1 MYQRRL
7 PGPSR
12 SRRVLAAI
20 VETTYSVPRSVCI
33 RTPRCWILNANQR
46 VEGSN
51 GTVGEARRFYE
62 MGRDVALALLGGGG
76 GRRGGRI
83 VEIRRRGRKSVTEL
97 GAAWN
102 ERRGRRKAHA
112 LGAMT

>member
-46 VEGSN
+46 VEGLN
-51 GTVGEARRFYE
+51 GTDGEARRFYE
-62 MGRDVALALLGGGG
+62 MERDVAAAAELGRGVE
-76 GRRGGRI
+76 GRERI

-97 GAAWN
+97 GAARN